1 MKPHLVL
8 IYGYGGH
15 EVEMGYLCESINL
28 KNKNVVVVREEKS
41 RLIDLNGANL
51 VEDIQVSRLREYYN
65 NSNLGSLFSILKSF
79 SLFFYMFRRYRNLT
93 FISTGPGFS
102 LPFLFGSKTFGF
114 KYIYFENSC
123 RFHMKSYT
131 GIFCNLLA
139 DFMFVQ
145 NIESKSIYSNAIF
158 CGQLMSEVAVYSTK
172 IMTDVDI
179 LVTVGSTLFDEL
191 FDQIDS
197 LPESIRSRITCQ
209 VGPSEKRPKVS
220 KIIDFVDNIEDYYKS
235 AQIVI
240 CHAGAGTVFR
250 LLELEKKIIVVPNIS
265 RTDKHQL
272 DLAQYIEDNNLGHC
286 VKDLSTLRDAIFR
299 IETLVFDR
307 YKTKKFFM
315 KKYLDSLL

>member
-15 EVEMGYLCESINL
+15 EVEMSYLCESINL
-28 KNKNVVVVREEKS
+28 RDKNIVVVREEKS

-51 VEDIQVSRLREYYN
+51 VEDIQISRLREYYS
-65 NSNLGSLFSILKSF
+65 NSIVGSAFSILKSL
-79 SLFFYMFRRYRNLT
+79 STFFYIFRRYRNLT

-114 KYIYFENSC
+114 KYLYFENSC

-145 NIESKSIYSNAIF
+145 NVESKSIYPNAIF
-158 CGQLMSEVAVYSTK
+158 CGQLMSKVEKCPTLK
-172 IMTDVDI
+172 KTDVDI

-191 FDQIDS
+191 FDQIDC

-209 VGPSEKRPKVS
+209 VGPSKKRPNVFNV
-220 KIIDFVDNIEDYYKS
+220 IDFVDNIEDYYS
-235 AQIVI
+235 GAQIVI

-250 LLELEKKIIVVPNIS
+250 LLELDKRIIVVPNIS

-286 VKDLSTLRDAIFR
+286 IKDLSTLEDAISR
-299 IETLVFDR
+299 IESLVFDR
-307 YKTKKFFM
+307 HKPKKFFM
-315 KKYLDSLL
+315 QKYLDSLL

>member
-1 MKPHLVL
+1 MKSAIVL
-8 IYGYGGH
+8 LYGYGGH
-15 EVEMGYLCESINL
+15 EVEMGYLCESIDL
-28 KNKNVVVVREEKS
+28 KNKNVIVVREEKS

-51 VEDIQVSRLREYYN
+51 VEDIQISRLREYYS
-65 NSNLGSLFSILKSF
+65 NSSFDSVFSILKSL
-79 SLFFYMFRRYRNLT
+79 STFFYIFRRYRNLT

-102 LPFLFGSKTFGF
+102 LPFLLGSKIMGM
-114 KYIYFENSC
+114 KYLYFENSC

-131 GIFCNLLA
+131 GIFCNILA
-139 DFMFVQ
+139 DYMYVQ
-145 NIESKSIYSNAIF
+145 NVESKSIYPNAIF
-158 CGQLMSEVAVYSTK
+158 CGQLMSKVDICTSHKGTN
-172 IMTDVDI
+172 VDI

-209 VGPSEKRPKVS
+209 VRPSQKRPKVS
-220 KIIDFVDNIEDYYKS
+220 KVIHFVDNIEDYYRS

-250 LLELEKKIIVVPNIS
+250 LLELDKRIIVVPNIS

-286 VKDLSTLRDAIFR
+286 LEDLSALEDSISR
-299 IETLVFDR
+299 IESLVFDK
-307 YKTKKFFM
+307 YKPKKFFITR
-315 KKYLDSLL
+315 YLDRLL